1 MPPSYFIIEKMD
13 KVVENLDK
21 VSKVEEKS
29 LKIRGETS
37 NENDEDKLKNE
48 VSGETSNENENETK
62 GEEEDKLK
70 KKKEK
75 IEKEREHL
83 IKLSEVVKSKYIIKE
98 MAEINVLTSMIYQ
111 FLFNNNLN
119 EGLSSSKLGNIFK
132 EINEASEK
140 NMEFEGKLGNDEEI
154 TLINNKEEIFVIELI
169 NTVFSLQ
176 YFFGNLKLEIVL
188 GQKLIEFN
196 NEKLNK
202 KIKIEEERINNF
214 LKNYM
219 IDKNE

>member
-21 VSKVEEKS
+21 VSKIEEKS

-37 NENDEDKLKNE
+37 NENENKMEVIDEEED
-48 VSGETSNENENETK
+48 ENETK

-75 IEKEREHL
+75 IEKEKEHL
-83 IKLSEVVKSKYIIKE
+83 IKLSEVVRSKYILPK
-98 MAEINVLTSMIYQ
+98 MAEINVLTSLIYQ
-111 FLFNNNLN
+111 FLFSNNPN

-140 NMEFEGKLGNDEEI
+140 NMEFEV
-154 TLINNKEEIFVIELI
+154 IF
-169 NTVFSLQ
+169 
-176 YFFGNLKLEIVL
+176 Y
-188 GQKLIEFN
+188 
-196 NEKLNK
+196 LNFK
-202 KIKIEEERINNF
+202 
-214 LKNYM
+214 
-219 IDKNE
+219 

>member
-1 MPPSYFIIEKMD
+1 MPPSYFIIEMMD

-37 NENDEDKLKNE
+37 NENENKMEVIEEED
-48 VSGETSNENENETK
+48 ENETK

-75 IEKEREHL
+75 NEKEREHL
-83 IKLSEVVKSKYIIKE
+83 IKLSEVVRSKYILHK

-132 EINEASEK
+132 EINETLK
-140 NMEFEGKLGNDEEI
+140 RYMEFEV
-154 TLINNKEEIFVIELI
+154 IFC
-169 NTVFSLQ
+169 F
-176 YFFGNLKLEIVL
+176 YFK
-188 GQKLIEFN
+188 
-196 NEKLNK
+196 
-202 KIKIEEERINNF
+202 
-214 LKNYM
+214 
-219 IDKNE
+219 

>member
-37 NENDEDKLKNE
+37 SENENKMEVIEEED
-48 VSGETSNENENETK
+48 ENETK

-75 IEKEREHL
+75 IEKEKEHL
-83 IKLSEVVKSKYIIKE
+83 IKLSEYVKSKYILDK

-140 NMEFEGKLGNDEEI
+140 NKEFEV
-154 TLINNKEEIFVIELI
+154 IF
-169 NTVFSLQ
+169 
-176 YFFGNLKLEIVL
+176 Y
-188 GQKLIEFN
+188 
-196 NEKLNK
+196 LNFK
-202 KIKIEEERINNF
+202 
-214 LKNYM
+214 
-219 IDKNE
+219 